1 MHTRYR
7 IPRATKA
14 ALLLGGAACGGGGGD
29 DPGSTEGINVSSSR
43 ISALAKAV
51 CKQYQEC
58 DEYFEDYYESLEQ
71 CIAIKKDDLE
81 VPAVTKECADAYL
94 DYVACY
100 SPLSC
105 EELESHDGRCEDA
118 EATFVKACGLDDD
131 DDEYESAIGV
141 SSTKRSAGAGALIR
155 KYRIPR

>member
-14 ALLLGGAACGGGGGD
+14 ALLLGGAACGGGGD
-29 DPGSTEGINVSSSR
+29 DPGSTKGINVSDSR
-43 ISALAKAV
+43 ISALAKQV

-71 CIAIKKDDLE
+71 CIAIKKDDFE

-94 DYVACY
+94 DYIACY

-105 EELESHDGRCEDA
+105 AELERQDGKCEDA
-118 EATFVKACGLDDD
+118 HATFVKACGLDDD
-131 DDEYESAIGV
+131 DEYESAIDV
-141 SSTKRSAGAGALIR
+141 SASKRSAGARALVR